1 MVLKL
6 FSCGIN
12 ALNEKRYKKT
22 FLELMVNWK
31 IFSDHLG
38 VNKQS
43 SLYTNIDRIE
53 NLDFDSNKIDLWLNG
68 YLDLLRKQSV
78 PQQYY
83 VQTS

>member
-1 MVLKL
+1 M
-6 FSCGIN
+6 
-12 ALNEKRYKKT
+12 
-22 FLELMVNWK
+22 
-31 IFSDHLG
+31 
-38 VNKQS
+38 NKQS

-83 VQTS
+83 VQTNDQSKNSWVTKLFIF